1 MKSRVTE
8 IILAAMYLRHGFSI
22 EALSDH
28 LKLLKIV
35 APSLLSGGA
44 FDSPYKFL
52 KKYDAMK
59 SGLKKLF
66 LCHKCSV
73 ELECDEKTGNPVN
86 DQPCGHVFK
95 KNKACYSLFV
105 PIEPQITYYENHLN
119 DSSAQIGDNEIG
131 DVCSGAAYKSYQE
144 QGIIDDKTITI
155 QWNIDAAQ
163 AHEKSEFKFTLCMG
177 IVNEAQYK
185 VRRSNIILFGI
196 HYHNS
201 KLRHEQL
208 VIPCIKML
216 NQLKDTGVI
225 VDGVKWT
232 VRLLI
237 VTVDTIERC
246 NLRDTTQFNG
256 LFGCDFCLIEGNCLN
271 KQDKISVS

>member
-1 MKSRVTE
+1 MLKSQVTE

-22 EALSDH
+22 EALTDQ
-28 LKLLKIV
+28 LKLMKIV
-35 APSLLSGGA
+35 APFLSGGV

-59 SGLKKLF
+59 SGLRKLF

-105 PIEPQITYYENHLN
+105 PIGPQISYYIEHHLN
-119 DSSAQIGDNEIG
+119 DSTAQIGDDEIG
-131 DVCSGAAYKSYQE
+131 DVCTGAAYKWYQE
-144 QGIIDDKTITI
+144 QGIIDDKTVTI

-163 AHEKSEFKFTLCMG
+163 AHEKSEFNFTPCMG

-196 HYHNS
+196 YYGNR
-201 KLRHEQL
+201 KPRPEQF

-225 VDGVKWT
+225 VNGVKWT

-237 VTVDTIERC
+237 VTVDTIERS

-256 LFGCDFCLIEGNCLN
+256 LSGCDFCLIEGIILI
-271 KQDKISVS
+271 KQ